1 MILNFFEYK
10 FFVRYLVLLELFESV
25 GVRYFK
31 APFYN
36 EANFALIEMEIA
48 AEHFTC
54 EKMLK
59 LKFYLKLPVTMQF
72 DIVKE
77 NLYFIDLSG
86 EQEDEKT
93 NI

>member
-31 APFYN
+31 VPFYN

-54 EKMLK
+54 KRN
-59 LKFYLKLPVTMQF
+59 VNTQ
-72 DIVKE
+72 I
-77 NLYFIDLSG
+77 IS
-86 EQEDEKT
+86 KT
-93 NI
+93 SRYNAI